1 MNNNSYFLEKCFFPC
16 AGCGFL
22 NWNLFGF
29 SGSVSSNSGI
39 SGSISW
45 LSVAGLGSSCAG
57 EALSSL
63 SLSPLVPGGLS
74 ESSFLTFDSFWP
86 PSHSLPVTDVKNFFH
101 STVKRS
107 AISVCDAGQWGVPSH
122 ICSDRGHNFVS
133 SEFGT
138 FCKDLGISLN
148 FSSGY
153 HHSANQA
160 ELAVCTVKDLKDTF
174 FF

>member
-1 MNNNSYFLEKCFFPC
+1 MLLPLCWLWLLKLEPLWFQWFCIFQFWHL
-16 AGCGFL
+16 GVYL
-22 NWNLFGF
+22 L
-29 SGSVSSNSGI
+29 VVI
-39 SGSISW
+39 
-45 LSVAGLGSSCAG
+45 AGLGGSCAG

-86 PSHSLPVTDVKNFFH
+86 PSYSLPVTDVKNFFH
-101 STVKRS
+101 STAKRS

-122 ICSDRGHNFVS
+122 IRSDRGHNFVS